1 MSGNP
6 NGTLVAHTPTGGEP
20 RPTATACGPA
30 SDTTP
35 DLVIAMLR
43 RVAELALQLVPLAV
57 PNPDGTPAY
66 APCNLNAANRAAY
79 LIGRHLGMFRPAGP
93 AATADPAQPPP
104 DAPRKASPER

>member
-57 PNPDGTPAY
+57 PNPDGTPAP
-66 APCNLNAANRAAY
+66 ADRAR
-79 LIGRHLGMFRPAGP
+79 LGGRTAIFERRRAGDRHPPARPV
-93 AATADPAQPPP
+93 
-104 DAPRKASPER
+104 ER